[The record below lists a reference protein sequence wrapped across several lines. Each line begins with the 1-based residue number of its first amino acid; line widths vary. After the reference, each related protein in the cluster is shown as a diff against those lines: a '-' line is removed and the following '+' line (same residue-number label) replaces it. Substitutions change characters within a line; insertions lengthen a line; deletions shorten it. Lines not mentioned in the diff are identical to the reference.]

1 MKRVS
6 TLLILLAI
14 LIAGPAEAD
23 PKIAGDYKVIG
34 DLKKLKDVR
43 QIEILE
49 FFNYSCGHCYRF
61 LEESK
66 RLHDKFQGKLL
77 HKKYPIYWG
86 EQTPYPAMAYYISDE
101 QGVEDK
107 FTQTLFDTNFQLNV
121 NIFQPRV
128 IRMLSQDF
136 GIQKAM
142 ADGMQS
148 PRIRK
153 KVDQSLQ
160 QAKKYDVRETPT
172 IIINDT
178 LKVTPSLS
186 GGDVEKMT
194 DNLIVIF
201 EDLLND

>member
-1 MKRVS
+1 MIRVS

-14 LIAGPAEAD
+14 LISGPAQAE
-23 PKIAGDYKVIG
+23 PKIAGQYKVIG
-34 DLKKLKDVR
+34 DLKNLENVK
-43 QIEILE
+43 QIEMLE
-49 FFNYSCGHCYRF
+49 FFNYSCGHCYQF
-61 LEESK
+61 LTEAK
-66 RLHDKFQGKLL
+66 RLHEKFKGKLL

-86 EQTPYPAMAYYISDE
+86 QQTPYPAMAYYISDE
-101 QGVEDK
+101 QGVEEK

-142 ADGMQS
+142 EDGMQS
-148 PRIRK
+148 PRIRE
-153 KVDQSLQ
+153 KVQKSLEM
-160 QAKKYDVRETPT
+160 AKKYEVNETPT

-186 GGDVEKMT
+186 GGDVKKMT

-201 EDLLND
+201 EDLLNN